1 MGGISRGWSVQ
12 KLYAGIWSILLFLYQ
27 WLDKQLVGPYA
38 IGDNVTLLDAY
49 IVLIANGIL
58 TAQNAN

>member
-1 MGGISRGWSVQ
+1 VQ

-49 IVLIANGIL
+49 IVLIENDIL